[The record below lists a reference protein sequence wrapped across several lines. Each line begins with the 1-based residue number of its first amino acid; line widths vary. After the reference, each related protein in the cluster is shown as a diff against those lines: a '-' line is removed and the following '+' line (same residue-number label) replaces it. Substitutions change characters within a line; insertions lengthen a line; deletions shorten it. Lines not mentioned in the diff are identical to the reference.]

1 VGRVQE
7 REDIKMPGTFA
18 RFRCLVLVVAISD
31 VCGLSSINVPS
42 KQQGAAAKTTTT
54 TSRGGTFF
62 GGPGRS
68 SLGGGDPPIPAP
80 AGIVAFAAGLGSL
93 VLAQRA
99 APMVRRGC
107 VPPPPPPAGRGGGG
121 GCGGGGGGTGGS
133 GGKSKKV
140 ADPWSGNWWKKLPG
154 GPFNPVYWWWRIKV
168 KGPYTRLYINHV
180 NPLCKIVAFSSKKML
195 TLQVLAMIGQV
206 GQILDKSWR
215 PQMTEEHWWS
225 VRYYSFF
232 AVIHAIRIHSIL
244 QEQKP
249 ILLSAEEM
257 EIFASVFQANQFTPR
272 QFISLRKIARKKK
285 ARAHALIK
293 PRGVAMHSLIL
304 VIR

>member
-1 VGRVQE
+1 
-7 REDIKMPGTFA
+7 MPG
-18 RFRCLVLVVAISD
+18 RRGKILCLVLIVAISD
-31 VCGLSSINVPS
+31 VCGLSSINLPS
-42 KQQGAAAKTTTT
+42 KQQGTAAATTT

-62 GGPGRS
+62 GGPGRVPGS
-68 SLGGGDPPIPAP
+68 IDESRGDPIPSP
-80 AGIVAFAAGLGSL
+80 AGLVAFAAGMGSL
-93 VLAQRA
+93 MLAQRA
-99 APMVRRGC
+99 APMARRGF
-107 VPPPPPPAGRGGGG
+107 VSPPPPPPGRGGGG
-121 GCGGGGGGTGGS
+121 GGSGGGGSEGGRGGGGGTGGS

-140 ADPWSGNWWKKLPG
+140 DPWSGNWWKKLPG
-154 GPFNPVYWWWRIKV
+154 GRFNPVYWWWRIKV
-168 KGPYTRLYINHV
+168 NGPYTRLYINHV